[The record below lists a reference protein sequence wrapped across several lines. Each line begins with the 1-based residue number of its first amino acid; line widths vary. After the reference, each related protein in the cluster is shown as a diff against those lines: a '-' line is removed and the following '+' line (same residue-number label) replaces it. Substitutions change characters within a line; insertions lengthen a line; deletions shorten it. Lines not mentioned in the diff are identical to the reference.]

1 MLACNLDILYF
12 YRAKPARENPKGS
25 SLQGGEEAAGGRRSP
40 RGRTRRVRACKAGK
54 KLLEGG
60 EAREGEPEGFELARR
75 GRKLLEGFPRVL

>member
-40 RGRTRRVRACKAGK
+40 RGRTRRVRACKAWQEAAGGLPQGTITLRGK
-54 KLLEGG
+54 KE
-60 EAREGEPEGFELARR
+60 
-75 GRKLLEGFPRVL
+75 KK